1 MLEDTNSLD
10 GAQLQNYLP
19 FTILAVEWADKRK
32 KEKHNDVSFRF
43 CEPSHGHGGKDNAV
57 Y

>member
-32 KEKHNDVSFRF
+32 KEKHNDVNFRF